1 LSGDKPLTKQNL
13 TILAAEDD
21 IVSRRI
27 LEKNLEKW
35 GYEVITVDNGAA
47 ALAELEKQDSIRIA
61 LLDWMMP
68 EVDGLE
74 VCRRVRNNLN
84 SHYIY
89 IIMLTAKDRKED
101 IAAGLEAGADDYIV
115 KPYQQVEL
123 RSRLLSARRILE
135 LEHRL
140 AEKIDDLEEALSQVK
155 MLKGFLPICSHCKN
169 VRDDEGYWQ
178 SVEIFVHEHSD
189 AVFSHSVC
197 PDCLERHY
205 PE

>member
-1 LSGDKPLTKQNL
+1 MSGDKPLTKQNL

-21 IVSRRI
+21 FVSRRI

-35 GYEVITVDNGAA
+35 GYEVISVDNGAA
-47 ALAELEKQDSIRIA
+47 ALAEPEKQDSIRIA

-101 IAAGLEAGADDYIV
+101 ISAGLEAGADDYIV

-197 PDCLERHY
+197 PDCLEKHY

>member
-1 LSGDKPLTKQNL
+1 MSGDKPLTKQNL

-21 IVSRRI
+21 FVSRRI

-35 GYEVITVDNGAA
+35 GYEVISVDNGAA

-101 IAAGLEAGADDYIV
+101 ISAGLEAGADDYIV

-197 PDCLERHY
+197 PDCLEKHY
-205 PE
+205 PD

>member
-1 LSGDKPLTKQNL
+1 MSGDKPLTKQNL

-21 IVSRRI
+21 FVSRRI

-35 GYEVITVDNGAA
+35 GYEVISVDNGAA

-101 IAAGLEAGADDYIV
+101 ISAGLEAGADDYIV

-197 PDCLERHY
+197 PDCLEKHY